1 MRAQYLTGVGSAAAG
16 VGLFVAGVA
25 TGVAVGAALGLL
37 FAPKPGRELRHQVSE
52 SAARMR
58 RKAVEVYDGA
68 SHTVG
73 DVVARTRHAVHAGR
87 EAFSDARPGNGQ
99 AGPVDVSLS

>member
-1 MRAQYLTGVGSAAAG
+1 MQPHNDSAIGTVAAG
-16 VGLFVAGVA
+16 AGLFVAGA
-25 TGVAVGAALGLL
+25 AVGMALGAALGLL

-52 SAARMR
+52 SAARVK
-58 RKAVEVYDGA
+58 RKAAEVYDGA

-73 DVVARTRHAVHAGR
+73 DVMARTRHAVHAGR

-99 AGPVDVSLS
+99 SGPVDVSLS